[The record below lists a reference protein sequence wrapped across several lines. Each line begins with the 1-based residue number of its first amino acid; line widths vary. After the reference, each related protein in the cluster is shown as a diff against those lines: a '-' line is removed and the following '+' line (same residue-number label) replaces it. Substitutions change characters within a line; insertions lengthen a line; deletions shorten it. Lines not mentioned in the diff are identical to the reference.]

1 MTVELWNQVPPNLSF
16 HYRQLAQQVVQTACE
31 AEQFPYAPEVS
42 ITLTDDTHIRELNR
56 ESRGIDAPT
65 DVLSFPMV
73 DYCRPADYT
82 LLEENLEA
90 CINPDTEE
98 VCLGDIVLSLERV
111 RAQAEAY
118 GHSVRREYAFLIA
131 HSMLHLLGYDH
142 MEEEERAVMEE
153 HQRIIMHRLG
163 IKR

>member
-98 VCLGDIVLSLERV
+98 V
-111 RAQAEAY
+111 
-118 GHSVRREYAFLIA
+118 
-131 HSMLHLLGYDH
+131 
-142 MEEEERAVMEE
+142 
-153 HQRIIMHRLG
+153 
-163 IKR
+163 